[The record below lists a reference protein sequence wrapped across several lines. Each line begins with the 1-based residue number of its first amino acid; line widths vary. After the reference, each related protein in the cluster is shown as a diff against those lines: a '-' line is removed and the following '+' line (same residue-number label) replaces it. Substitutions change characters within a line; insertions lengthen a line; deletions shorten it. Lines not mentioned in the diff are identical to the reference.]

1 MRDLASKAAVRP
13 SLATMD
19 ALVRYCCRAC
29 AAFCFDEA
37 CCVPPLS
44 SLKIITELQEL
55 ALSHLKGEYR
65 TLLLDQAPMLNVRAH
80 PLAAS
85 NCRLTLPQKLALAH
99 RRGSAFAL
107 AVELIELGL
116 L

>member
-1 MRDLASKAAVRP
+1 MCVL
-13 SLATMD
+13 TMGYSVI
-19 ALVRYCCRAC
+19 L
-29 AAFCFDEA
+29 
-37 CCVPPLS
+37 
-44 SLKIITELQEL
+44 LQEL

-65 TLLLDQAPMLNVRAH
+65 MLLLDQAPMLNVIL
-80 PLAAS
+80 LAAS
-85 NCRLTLPQKLALAH
+85 IASKQAAIACKLTRLQKLALAH

>member
-1 MRDLASKAAVRP
+1 M
-13 SLATMD
+13 
-19 ALVRYCCRAC
+19 
-29 AAFCFDEA
+29 
-37 CCVPPLS
+37 CVL
-44 SLKIITELQEL
+44 IILLQQEI

-65 TLLLDQAPMLNVRAH
+65 MLLLDEAPMLNVI
-80 PLAAS
+80 LLSAS
-85 NCRLTLPQKLALAH
+85 IASKHSCNLTLLQKLALAH